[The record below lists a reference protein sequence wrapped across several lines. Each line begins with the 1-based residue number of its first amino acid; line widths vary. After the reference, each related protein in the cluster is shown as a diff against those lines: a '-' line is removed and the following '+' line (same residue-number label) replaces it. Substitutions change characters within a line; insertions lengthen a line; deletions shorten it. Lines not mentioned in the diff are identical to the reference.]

1 MESNSNQNSWIGL
14 VNVVDLW
21 THAYSAYPV
30 HNWYLNS
37 IYLGQGYSPW
47 SGYSSWHERCR
58 AVAVGWV
65 CAIMLYQI
73 VPMSIVDCQH
83 LNWCFLSTTHCIVVV
98 HSSRAQSSAAGL
110 DIKFILH
117 ITWGQ
122 ALKNV
127 DWRQQNHYYPQEYT
141 TLNCSELTL
150 LKRQKKSWCNN
161 IFTMQFGRENSL

>member
-1 MESNSNQNSWIGL
+1 MYRLDMS
-14 VNVVDLW
+14 VVQ
-21 THAYSAYPV
+21 
-30 HNWYLNS
+30 
-37 IYLGQGYSPW
+37 LGQPKVNPPDFCMKLGFTLAWPSCI
-47 SGYSSWHERCR
+47 S
-58 AVAVGWV
+58 VGCV

-110 DIKFILH
+110 DITFILH